1 MVLAAIIIWIIV
13 LFRFTSFQ
21 GDNTDKYARNE
32 VEKNIFPEKLIKE
45 ELNLNYRDPFSRNIQ
60 KQVDSNAELI
70 KNSFRKIEVIWPD
83 IIYSGFI
90 TNKKT
95 GVISI
100 NLVVGNK
107 SFIARKNQTIENVT
121 IKKITENS
129 VEIEC
134 NGAKKV
140 FYLKK

>member
-45 ELNLNYRDPFSRNIQ
+45 ELKLTYRDPFSRNSI
-60 KQVDSNAELI
+60 KQENSKAELI
-70 KNSFRKIEVIWPD
+70 KNSFRKTEAIWPD
-83 IIYSGFI
+83 VIYSGFI

-100 NLVVGNK
+100 NLNVGNK
-107 SFIARKNQTIENVT
+107 SFIARKNQTVENVT
-121 IKKITENS
+121 IKGITKDF
-129 VEIEC
+129 VEIEF

-140 FYLKK
+140 IYLKK

>member
-13 LFRFTSFQ
+13 LFRFTSFH

-45 ELNLNYRDPFSRNIQ
+45 ELNLNYRDPFSRNIK

-70 KNSFRKIEVIWPD
+70 KNSFHKTEAIWPD
-83 IIYSGFI
+83 VTYSGFI

-95 GVISI
+95 GAISI
-100 NLVVGNK
+100 NLNIGNK

-121 IKKITENS
+121 IKKITKDS
-129 VEIEC
+129 VELEC

-140 FYLKK
+140 IYLTK